1 MSQHEEFGYHSR
13 RALRELDLGLTA
25 TCVAAARAHF
35 ELSSLHMQRAREAS
49 AGREVLRPLLEM

>member
-1 MSQHEEFGYHSR
+1 MSQQEIVGYHSN

-25 TCVAAARAHF
+25 SCFAAARAHL
-35 ELSSLHMQRAREAS
+35 ELSSLHMRRAREAS